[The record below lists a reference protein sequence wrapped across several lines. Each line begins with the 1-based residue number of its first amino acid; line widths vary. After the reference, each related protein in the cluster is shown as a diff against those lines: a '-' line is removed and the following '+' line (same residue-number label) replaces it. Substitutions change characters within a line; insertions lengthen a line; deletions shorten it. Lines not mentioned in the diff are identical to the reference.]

1 MATTKRTLAF
11 LHTSHVAIPVFAKL
25 AKDYL
30 KGNDG
35 FHMSDESLIRNTI
48 AAGGLTDNTVRRL
61 SGLISIARDGGA
73 DAVLVTCSSI
83 GKATAMLR
91 SQFDFPVI
99 RVDEAMAERAV
110 ELGVRIGVAATL
122 ITTLQPTLELLRET
136 ALRAGKDVE
145 LIPALAAG
153 AFEAASAGDVAEHDR
168 LLLETLAAL
177 TPKVDVVVLAQA
189 SMARVAALLPTGGPP
204 VLASPEMA
212 MQRAAAELANL

>member
-1 MATTKRTLAF
+1 MATKKTLAF

-30 KGNDG
+30 KANDG

-48 AAGGLTDNTVRRL
+48 AAGGLTDNTIRRL

-110 ELGVRIGVAATL
+110 ELGTRIGVAATL
-122 ITTLQPTLELLRET
+122 ITTLEPTLELLRET
-136 ALRAGKDVE
+136 AQRAGKVVGGDE
-145 LIPALAAG
+145 PA
-153 AFEAASAGDVAEHDR
+153 VPH
-168 LLLETLAAL
+168 
-177 TPKVDVVVLAQA
+177 
-189 SMARVAALLPTGGPP
+189 
-204 VLASPEMA
+204 
-212 MQRAAAELANL
+212 

>member
-1 MATTKRTLAF
+1 MATKKTLAF

-30 KGNDG
+30 KANDG

-48 AAGGLTDNTVRRL
+48 AAGGLTDNTIRRL

-91 SQFDFPVI
+91 RQFDFPVI

-110 ELGVRIGVAATL
+110 ELGTRIGVAATL
-122 ITTLQPTLELLRET
+122 ITTLEPTLELLRET
-136 ALRAGKDVE
+136 AQRAGKVVE
-145 LIPALAAG
+145 LNPALAVG

-168 LLLETLAAL
+168 LLLETLSAL

-189 SMARVAALLPTGGPP
+189 SMARVAALLPPGGPP

-212 MQRAAAELANL
+212 MQRAAAELAKL